1 MIKWNCVFIIWTLDF
16 ENETSYL
23 VVKKQ
28 AFQMGSITFGYR
40 NGCTEKNGYVGYS
53 KWIIKMQYHDLCLD

>member
-40 NGCTEKNGYVGYS
+40 NGCTEK
-53 KWIIKMQYHDLCLD
+53 MLM